1 MSSLAFLSPDHAR
14 PDDRFEPVRRSPLQ
28 RMFKRADPS
37 GVEDISLSTGK
48 LEVRGDLEA
57 LGDVDGLVRIAPN
70 RALVVCGYADVGR
83 IRATLEERPGL
94 VIDFTGALAGVRID
108 RPDAERLMHRLTDL
122 DLDALPAVGPVA
134 RVRAV
139 VLRDGAQTFRLFFP
153 QEYGQYVA
161 EVIVDALEGL
171 AR

>member
-57 LGDVDGLVRIAPN
+57 LG
-70 RALVVCGYADVGR
+70 VCGYADVGR

-122 DLDALPAVGPVA
+122 DLDAVPAVGPVA